1 MIKGF
6 LKLVIVVFALIGMVN
21 VYNSSTFQGAKTSIL
36 KNNKGTIC
44 AIGNVVKDVTHADSI
59 KK

>member
-1 MIKGF
+1 MIKEF
-6 LKLVIVVFALIGMVN
+6 LKIVIVIFALIGMVN
-21 VYNSSTFQGAKTSIL
+21 VYNSTTFQKAKASIL

-44 AIGNVVKDVTHADSI
+44 AIGDVVKDVTHSDSI